1 MTTHQPTQYST
12 TSGIWLWGL
21 VGALGVIALL
31 AAMAWVV
38 QGQVEQGHI
47 LRAQWQT
54 PARMAKVE
62 RYEVERYDVS
72 GRSPVKQ
79 FKQFQQSH
87 FERWHRGHVV
97 RAPLNPCGS
106 RGACLTGQ
114 FSLIGL

>member
-72 GRSPVKQ
+72 GRTA
-79 FKQFQQSH
+79 QSSNSNNSNKATLSAGIVATS
-87 FERWHRGHVV
+87 FER
-97 RAPLNPCGS
+97 P
-106 RGACLTGQ
+106 
-114 FSLIGL
+114 